1 MAISQIAT
9 RNADGTFENLFPLS
23 IDKGGTGANT
33 KEQALVNLGAIPLNN
48 MAIEMK
54 YKVLDNIRVYS
65 GDLELLYSVFLE
77 FGHIPHT
84 KINFVNRMELQGTV
98 MGPMG
103 QVFEQDKTLLP
114 PGAIPKQY
122 LPSNFTEGS
131 IGLAC
136 HVWRDTTAQGISQ
149 QYSIP
154 ITLSIH
160 PDGSVSNNDPF
171 TKFYD
176 AHMAIRIYC
185 NTQFLAANEKL

>member
-33 KEQALVNLGAIPLNN
+33 KEQALVNLGAMPLNN

-54 YKVLDNIRVYS
+54 YKVLDSIRVYS

-84 KINFVNRMELQGTV
+84 KINFINRMELQGTM

-103 QVFEQDKTLLP
+103 HVFERDTILLP
-114 PGAIPKQY
+114 SGAIPKQY
-122 LPSNFTEGS
+122 LPSNFTEGT

-136 HVWRDTTAQGISQ
+136 HIWRDTTAQEIDQ

-154 ITLSIH
+154 ATLAIH

-176 AHMAIRIYC
+176 AHMATRIYC
-185 NTQFLAANEKL
+185 DTQFLATNEKL

>member
-1 MAISQIAT
+1 MAISQIAVK
-9 RNADGTFENLFPLS
+9 NANGKFENLFPLN

-33 KEQALVNLGAIPLNN
+33 KEQALVNLGAMPLNN
-48 MAIEMK
+48 MAIELK
-54 YKVLDNIRVYS
+54 YKVLDGIRVHS

-103 QVFEQDKTLLP
+103 QVFERDKTLLP

-122 LPSNFTEGS
+122 LPSNFTEGN

-136 HVWRDTTAQGISQ
+136 HLWRDTTTQRIDQ
-149 QYSIP
+149 QYSLP

-160 PDGSVSNNDPF
+160 PDGSVSNNEAF
-171 TKFYD
+171 SKFYE
-176 AHMAIRIYC
+176 ANMAIRIYC
-185 NTQFLAANEKL
+185 NTHFLAANEKL